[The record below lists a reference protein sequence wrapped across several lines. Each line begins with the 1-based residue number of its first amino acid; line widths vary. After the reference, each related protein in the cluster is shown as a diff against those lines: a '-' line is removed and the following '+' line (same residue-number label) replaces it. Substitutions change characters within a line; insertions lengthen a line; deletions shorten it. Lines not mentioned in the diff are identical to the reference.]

1 MLCECC
7 LKWAKLLSELKNI
20 TFSSEQLC
28 DVALTC
34 EKWKLLFPSCSIF
47 DFLSHP
53 PPYYPLL
60 PSFSYTFYPTR
71 LFTSIFP
78 FFLLPF
84 FPFSSIPTP
93 SFTSSLFPLY
103 SVPPF
108 LFFTL
113 FTLYFSP
120 FNPLFILPCYHLPQ
134 FLNTRSL
141 CLYSI
146 FLLFSLP
153 LPLIPPLTPSLPP
166 PKILTCVLV

>member
-1 MLCECC
+1 MWRGFNLWKMKIAFP
-7 LKWAKLLSELKNI
+7 LIQYFWFP
-20 TFSSEQLC
+20 FSSSS
-28 DVALTC
+28 
-34 EKWKLLFPSCSIF
+34 LLPSS
-47 DFLSHP
+47 
-53 PPYYPLL
+53 

-78 FFLLPF
+78 FLMFFLLPF